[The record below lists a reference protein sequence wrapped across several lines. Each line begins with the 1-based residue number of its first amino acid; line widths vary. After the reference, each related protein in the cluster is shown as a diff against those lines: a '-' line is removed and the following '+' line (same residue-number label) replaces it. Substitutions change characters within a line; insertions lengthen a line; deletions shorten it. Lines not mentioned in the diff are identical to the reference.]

1 MWLEYIIF
9 KHVELLCTQ
18 FPLPPREQ
26 GFEVYSGSGLEC
38 DASHA
43 QLLTC
48 LCQGRK
54 PVKLKPS
61 RLSCSSLLHFFSI
74 GDFSIMRHCLIGD
87 QVAVLF
93 ESNNLFWNQISV
105 KTTPENWHYWKL
117 CCKNYCCYLH
127 RAVVYYY
134 SDYSSEKN

>member
-1 MWLEYIIF
+1 MCIYKSQLVYQFNYDMSMHLKIPALWVKRLCYNVWLEYIIF
-9 KHVELLCTQ
+9 KHGELLCTQ
-18 FPLPPREQ
+18 FPLPPREL

-61 RLSCSSLLHFFSI
+61 HLSCSSLLHFFSI
-74 GDFSIMRHCLIGD
+74 GNSSIMWHYLIGD

-93 ESNNLFWNQISV
+93 ESIHLS
-105 KTTPENWHYWKL
+105 
-117 CCKNYCCYLH
+117 
-127 RAVVYYY
+127 
-134 SDYSSEKN
+134 